1 MISFPR
7 KLTSS
12 LIAILSVCGAA
23 TLAQTN
29 PSSAVEKY
37 SEEGQRALAQGRY
50 GEAERAYEKLREL
63 SPKIAEVHA
72 NLGLIYFNER
82 KFEPAVVAL
91 REGLKL
97 NPNLHKTSV
106 LLAMSLS
113 ELGQYDEA
121 LPVLEKEFHRSTD
134 PVIKR
139 TCGLYL
145 ERAYTGL
152 KRDDKAVEVAL
163 DLNRLYPDDPEVL
176 YQTGRLFGNF
186 AYLAVKKL
194 ADVAP
199 TSVWKHQASA
209 EAWESQG
216 SYDLAISE
224 YRQVLGL
231 DPHRPG
237 IHYRLG
243 RVLLARATQSSS
255 QEDSTA
261 ALKEFSD
268 ELELDPTNA
277 NAAYELGEAH
287 RNLGEMEEAQK
298 FFELALKYYP
308 GFGQA
313 NLGLAAVFLKEG
325 NAEQAKVHV
334 RRAIAANPQN
344 EVAWYRLS
352 QAERAL
358 GNIPGQQRALA
369 EFQRLRQK
377 SSELEAAKGMFSP
390 EEVTRQQVDVNAAP

>member
-1 MISFPR
+1 MTSFRR
-7 KLTSS
+7 KLAPSF
-12 LIAILSVCGAA
+12 AVILSVFAGAA
-23 TLAQTN
+23 RAQTDG
-29 PSSAVEKY
+29 SSAIQKY
-37 SEEGQRALAQGRY
+37 SEEGQQALAQGRY
-50 GEAERAYEKLREL
+50 NEAERAYEKLREL
-63 SPKIAEVHA
+63 SPKTAEVHA

-82 KFEPAVVAL
+82 KFDQAVVAL
-91 REGLKL
+91 RKGLKL
-97 NPNLHKTSV
+97 NPNLRKTSV

-113 ELGQYDEA
+113 ELGQYNEA
-121 LPVLEKEFHRSTD
+121 LPGLEKEFHRSTD
-134 PVIKR
+134 PVIR
-139 TCGLYL
+139 RASGLYL

-163 DLNRLYPDDPEVL
+163 ELNRLYPDDPEIL

-186 AYLAVKKL
+186 AYLAVKRL

-199 TSVWKHQASA
+199 NSVWKHQASA

-224 YRQVLGL
+224 YQQVLKL
-231 DPHRPG
+231 DPRRPG

-255 QEDSTA
+255 QEDSAA
-261 ALKEFSD
+261 ALKEFAA

-287 RNLGEMEEAQK
+287 RNLGQTEDAKK

-308 GFGQA
+308 DFGQA
-313 NLGLAAVFLKEG
+313 NLGLAAVLLKEDS
-325 NAEQAKVHV
+325 AELARNHIRK
-334 RRAIAANPQN
+334 AIAANPEN

-358 GNIPGQQRALA
+358 GNSQGQQKAFA
-369 EFQRLRQK
+369 EFQRLRQR
-377 SSELEAAKGMFSP
+377 SSELEAAKGLFSQD
-390 EEVTRQQVDVNAAP
+390 EVTKQHVDANVAP